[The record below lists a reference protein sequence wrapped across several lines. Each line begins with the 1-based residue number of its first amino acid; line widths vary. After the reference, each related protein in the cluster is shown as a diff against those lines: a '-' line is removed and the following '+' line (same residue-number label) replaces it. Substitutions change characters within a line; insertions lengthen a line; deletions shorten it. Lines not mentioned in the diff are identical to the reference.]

1 MQIVLVMS
9 KLFCSV
15 PNYFCQ
21 VQIRLFGTIF
31 YNLDLFKMIWTQPKR
46 IGPIQYNWYATKMIW
61 LLQNH
66 FGPIE
71 QMVSQNQNS
80 IFAPLRFTQALYG
93 PRPAD
98 CNVLLTLPQ
107 AQYALFCIICGAQ
120 SKKDFPRKEVAIANM
135 PWG

>member
-1 MQIVLVMS
+1 
-9 KLFCSV
+9 
-15 PNYFCQ
+15 
-21 VQIRLFGTIF
+21 
-31 YNLDLFKMIWTQPKR
+31 
-46 IGPIQYNWYATKMIW
+46 MIW

-120 SKKDFPRKEVAIANM
+120 SKKDFPRKAVAIANM